1 MLEKHKL
8 FRFFF
13 SVKEYVIIIII
24 MNELTRYI
32 DIFGFNFFLFIP
44 SLFWGIKSCFIIII
58 II

>member
-32 DIFGFNFFLFIP
+32 DIFGFNFFF
-44 SLFWGIKSCFIIII
+44 FM
-58 II
+58 

>member
-13 SVKEYVIIIII
+13 SVKEYVIII

-32 DIFGFNFFLFIP
+32 DIFGFNFFFFIP